1 MEVSRTE
8 RCEIDLHVLH
18 CEVLY
23 VWLWKHND
31 SVDDQWATVVVLPV
45 QNFIVGFHRY
55 MYVDATFDCSRH
67 VDVSAILDR
76 STSFPR
82 FHNIVH
88 PLVRY
93 FYLFIMHKKYS
104 RSFITLRL
112 NHWCHINY
120 FNIILTTFL
129 GLEHGSY
136 VAVYGGSESSGDF
149 IKNILICVLK
159 MNEGLAS
166 LEQHEGE

>member
-1 MEVSRTE
+1 MESGRE
-8 RCEIDLHVLH
+8 RPMIYGGEQDR
-18 CEVLY
+18 EVWDRSPCTALWG
-23 VWLWKHND
+23 VICVTVKAQWLM
-31 SVDDQWATVVVLPV
+31 DDQWATVVVLPV

-88 PLVRY
+88 PLFRY

-120 FNIILTTFL
+120 FNSILTTFL

-136 VAVYGGSESSGDF
+136 VAVYGGSESSGVSSR
-149 IKNILICVLK
+149 I
-159 MNEGLAS
+159 S
-166 LEQHEGE
+166 